1 VTPRRRGE
9 EKGERTMSTPRD
21 LKGVIPATVLPL
33 TEEHQID
40 EGELRKY
47 IRWIAGQGIVAVAV
61 NVDTGEGPHLW
72 HDEKLRV
79 LRIYKEELAGKNIP
93 IVAGLGASFTAQ
105 AVKYGKE
112 YREAGA
118 DCLLVFPITAYLGQ
132 PLPWEIPVRYHRAI
146 ADEVGLPM
154 ILFTLQ
160 PALGGTNFADETLA
174 RLAEIPQVVAIKEAL
189 FDAVRFRQIVYVIR
203 ASGRPI
209 TILTGNDNFIW
220 ESYLLGAEGALLGAC
235 ATCTRAHVE
244 VHRAAM
250 RGDWGAAGELGD
262 RIQQVVD
269 AIFAPPVR
277 DYRARSKEVLVMQ
290 GIIKHAHMR
299 PPLLPVGEAD
309 RAALKNALAAAG
321 LL

>member
-1 VTPRRRGE
+1 MS
-9 EKGERTMSTPRD
+9 EKLD
-21 LKGVIPATVLPL
+21 LKGIIPATVLPL
-33 TEEHQID
+33 TADCEVD
-40 EGELRKY
+40 EAELRKY
-47 IRWIAGQGIVAVAV
+47 IRWIAGQGIRAVAV

-72 HDEKLRV
+72 QDEKLRV
-79 LRIYKEELAGKNIP
+79 LRIYKEELADKGIP
-93 IVAGLGASFTAQ
+93 IVVGLGASFTAQ

-132 PLPWEIPVRYHRAI
+132 PLSSEIPYQYHKAI

-160 PALGGTNFADETLA
+160 PALGGTDFSDETLA
-174 RLAEIPQVVAIKEAL
+174 RLLEIAHVVGIKEAL
-189 FDAVRFRQIVYVIR
+189 FSAKRFREIVTVVR
-203 ASGRPI
+203 AAPRPI
-209 TILTGNDNFIW
+209 TVLTGNDNFIW

-235 ATCTRAHVE
+235 ATCTRTHVRVYE
-244 VHRAAM
+244 AAM
-250 RGDWGAAGELGD
+250 RGDWATARELGD
-262 RIQQVVD
+262 RVQKVVD
-269 AIFAPPVR
+269 AIFAAPVR

-290 GIIKHAHMR
+290 GVIKAAHMR

-309 RAALKNALAAAG
+309 RLALKEALAAAG

>member
-1 VTPRRRGE
+1 
-9 EKGERTMSTPRD
+9 MSTALD
-21 LKGVIPATVLPL
+21 LKGIIPAVVLPM
-33 TEEHQID
+33 TADGEID

-47 IRWIAGQGIVAVAV
+47 IRWISSQGIKAVAV

-72 HDEKLRV
+72 HEEKLRV
-79 LRIYKEELAGKNIP
+79 IRVYKEELAGKKIP

-132 PLPWEIPVRYHRAI
+132 PLPVEIPYRYHKAV

-160 PALGGTNFADETLA
+160 PALGGTNFDDQTLG
-174 RLAEIPQVVAIKEAL
+174 RLMEIPEVVAIKEAL
-189 FDAVRFRQIVYVIR
+189 FDAKRFREIVTVVR
-203 ASGRPI
+203 SASRPI

-235 ATCTRAHVE
+235 ATCTRSHAR
-244 VHRAAM
+244 VHEAAM
-250 RGDWGAAGELGD
+250 RGDWKTARELGD
-262 RIQQVVD
+262 RIQKVVD
-269 AIFAPPVR
+269 ALFAPPVR
-277 DYRARSKEVLVMQ
+277 DYRARSKEILAIQ

-299 PPLLPVGEAD
+299 PPLLPVGPED
-309 RAALKNALAAAG
+309 RQALKQALEEAG
-321 LL
+321 EL

>member
-1 VTPRRRGE
+1 MA
-9 EKGERTMSTPRD
+9 ERLN
-21 LKGVIPATVLPL
+21 LKGIIPATVLPL
-33 TEEHQID
+33 TQEFAID
-40 EGELRKY
+40 EGGLRKY
-47 IRWIAGQGIVAVAV
+47 IRWIAGQGIAAVAV

-105 AVKYGKE
+105 AVKYGAD
-112 YREAGA
+112 YRDAGA

-132 PLPWEIPVRYHRAI
+132 PLPPDIPYHYHKAL
-146 ADEVGLPM
+146 ADGVGLPM

-160 PALGGTNFADETLA
+160 PALGGTNFSDETLA
-174 RLAEIPQVVAIKEAL
+174 RLTEIPQVVAIKEAL
-189 FDAVRFRQIVYVIR
+189 FDAKRFREIAHVVR
-203 ASGRPI
+203 AASRPI
-209 TILTGNDNFIW
+209 TLLTGNDNFVW

-235 ATCTRAHVE
+235 ATCTGTHVQ
-244 VHRAAM
+244 VHAAAM
-250 RGDWGAAGELGD
+250 AGDWAAARALGD
-262 RIQQVVD
+262 RIQTVVN

-290 GIIKHAHMR
+290 GIIRHAYMR
-299 PPLLPVGEAD
+299 PPLMPVGEGD
-309 RAALKNALAAAG
+309 RLALKEALAAAG